1 MKEVSANKTRLLS
14 FYFLNYDM
22 KQENEFKKR
31 ENDCKK
37 KDHSIPDLLDLNTTE
52 VRVWNGMV
60 KFKKIIYVLFQYG
73 NPETTHVFGDLK
85 SAKTIA
91 AYSAPSCNLSVYR
104 QVGSGGK
111 YVLLTTGPWN
121 CF

>member
-1 MKEVSANKTRLLS
+1 
-14 FYFLNYDM
+14 M

-37 KDHSIPDLLDLNTTE
+37 KDHSIPDLLDLNTEEE
-52 VRVWNGMV
+52 VRVWNGMI

-73 NPETTHVFGDLK
+73 NPETIHVFGDFK

-111 YVLLTTGPWN
+111 YGLLKTGPWN
-121 CF
+121 TYF